1 MKKIALIII
10 FIIVLGGCF
19 LIFNQS
25 NIPSC
30 DSDSIKP
37 KINTLVK
44 QILGQTSSQKSI
56 TFEVADIQE
65 TKVYEHSRIC
75 KAQLNFKDGTN
86 TNISYA
92 IESSKLGQTE
102 VRIIPGG

>member
-1 MKKIALIII
+1 MKKIAIAIILIISAG
-10 FIIVLGGCF
+10 VYF

-25 NIPSC
+25 SIPSC
-30 DSDSIKP
+30 ESDSVKP

-56 TFEVADIQE
+56 SFEVVDMQE
-65 TKVYEHSRIC
+65 TKVYEHSRVC

-86 TNISYA
+86 TSISYA
-92 IESSKLGQTE
+92 VESSKLGKTE